1 MPKILCQNI
10 KEETISE
17 VSKDLTLELADI
29 LGIPKERISFIVP
42 SCEEFIIKEGE
53 KSKAPHYIKITWRER
68 PEDLMQAVAKS
79 IKAHFS
85 KAGVDNSPIY
95 FENIFK
101 KIK

>member
-10 KEETISE
+10 KEETISD
-17 VSKDLTLELADI
+17 VSKELTLELADI

-53 KSKAPHYIKITWRER
+53 KSKAPHYVKITWGER

-79 IKAHFS
+79 IKSHFS
-85 KAGVDNSPIY
+85 KVEINNLPIY